1 MKKAL
6 LASAVAFSMLTM
18 LSIMASAATGKS
30 AIGTWKLDAAKSS
43 FGSMSA
49 PKFEQLVVATD
60 SSSSLK
66 WTMNGASS
74 DGKTYTSSFDGPTD
88 GKEHSF
94 MSSQGGSKIAYTRIA
109 GGGVKWTV
117 KGKNGAVI
125 ETGSSHLSADGD
137 TLTLKGTTQ
146 GPSGKS
152 DFVSVFTKVQ

>member
-6 LASAVAFSMLTM
+6 LASAVAFAMLTM
-18 LSIMASAATGKS
+18 LSIVTSAATGKS
-30 AIGTWKLDAAKSS
+30 AVGTWKLDAAKSS

-94 MSSQGGSKIAYTRIA
+94 MSSQGGSTIAYTRIP
-109 GGGVKWTV
+109 GGVKWTV
-117 KGKNGAVI
+117 KDTNGAVI

-137 TLTLKGTTQ
+137 TLTLRGTTQ